1 MTATFEADLCIEC
14 PVAGIMETIP
24 AEWEIRASHAL
35 LIGFRIGS
43 WVGKRADAVAMTT
56 ADHVERQEALVYRDW
71 CEADAHDE
79 QNPPE
84 GYRLRGYAA

>member
-1 MTATFEADLCIEC
+1 MTPTHTATLCIDC
-14 PVAGIMETIP
+14 
-24 AEWEIRASHAL
+24 AEGFFEDERAEYEIIGSKAL
-35 LIGFRIGS
+35 LVGFRIGARQF
-43 WVGKRADAVAMTT
+43 KRSDAVEMTG